1 MAALSQVDIGKEGS
15 FEIARWDITEKH
27 TYGRGMLFVIPE
39 RCVDNGS
46 LKY

>member
-1 MAALSQVDIGKEGS
+1 MTALSRVDIGKEGL
-15 FEIARWDITEKH
+15 FEMAHWDITEKH

-39 RCVDNGS
+39 RCVDNSS